1 MRKLLNRLRF
11 RSKFTLL
18 MVLVLLP
25 VAMLA
30 YFLVQEIDKNLD
42 FSAQEQGGAEY
53 CQTAVQ
59 LLVELEGANDA
70 AKVQSLFGKML
81 VVDGRLGKDF
91 KTDLPLQELKNAL
104 DLKRG
109 HESGRA
115 MVKLIAQVGD
125 GSNLIL
131 DPDLDSYYTMDTVIT
146 KLPTLLVRKTDLL
159 LQVQKLE
166 LTRQI
171 TVEERIELAMTL
183 GNIQNLSETM
193 QGGLQVAFRENALTR
208 QVLEEKLLV
217 QQQKEK
223 QLLDRVNALLA
234 KGELQNVP
242 AADFAALRQAATA
255 AKAADAALLLQANSE
270 LLRLLDVRMDTMS
283 SHKYKVLLSALVLL
297 VLAALM
303 IGLVYRSLA
312 FGLERLAT
320 ASDELQ
326 SGNLTARASMEG
338 QDELAKVGMAFD
350 EMVMSLQEM
359 VVRTQSAGERLNR
372 AAVTVRCIAEG
383 NQETSQ
389 DIELFSS
396 RLAAVTKEEGRSI
409 QQIGGSL
416 QEISAEVQQID
427 AMSVETGEA
436 TQHVRERA
444 HTGQSLLKQV
454 VENIDLVQEK
464 AGQTECSTGE
474 LVQTLQMINQA
485 VQTISSIANQTN
497 LLALNASIESARA
510 GEAGRGFAVV
520 AEEVRKL
527 AEQTKG
533 FSESII
539 RQLAEAAEHAQQ
551 MQAAVHGV
559 NADIYQGVDLS
570 KEAQSE
576 FARIV
581 ERLDR
586 VSGAVQQMASSVG
599 TVNRSVQQISLA
611 AEELSASSEGTE
623 EDVVRVAGQV
633 QQQVATA
640 NELVTEADEMA
651 RLSERLTSRL
661 ATFQTS

>member
-70 AKVQSLFGKML
+70 SKVQSLFGKML

-91 KTDLPLQELKNAL
+91 KTELPLQELKNAL

-159 LQVQKLE
+159 LQLQKLE
-166 LTRQI
+166 QTRQI

-193 QGGLQVAFRENALTR
+193 RGGLQVAFRENALTR
-208 QVLEEKLLV
+208 QTLEEKLLV

-223 QLLDRVNALLA
+223 QLLDRLNALLA

-242 AADFAALRQAATA
+242 EGDFAALRQAATA

-283 SHKYKVLLSALVLL
+283 SHKYSVLLSALILL

-326 SGNLTARASMEG
+326 SGNLTARADSME
-338 QDELAKVGMAFD
+338 A
-350 EMVMSLQEM
+350 
-359 VVRTQSAGERLNR
+359 
-372 AAVTVRCIAEG
+372 
-383 NQETSQ
+383 
-389 DIELFSS
+389 
-396 RLAAVTKEEGRSI
+396 
-409 QQIGGSL
+409 
-416 QEISAEVQQID
+416 
-427 AMSVETGEA
+427 
-436 TQHVRERA
+436 
-444 HTGQSLLKQV
+444 
-454 VENIDLVQEK
+454 
-464 AGQTECSTGE
+464 
-474 LVQTLQMINQA
+474 
-485 VQTISSIANQTN
+485 
-497 LLALNASIESARA
+497 
-510 GEAGRGFAVV
+510 
-520 AEEVRKL
+520 
-527 AEQTKG
+527 
-533 FSESII
+533 
-539 RQLAEAAEHAQQ
+539 
-551 MQAAVHGV
+551 
-559 NADIYQGVDLS
+559 
-570 KEAQSE
+570 
-576 FARIV
+576 
-581 ERLDR
+581 
-586 VSGAVQQMASSVG
+586 
-599 TVNRSVQQISLA
+599 
-611 AEELSASSEGTE
+611 LSA
-623 EDVVRVAGQV
+623 
-633 QQQVATA
+633 
-640 NELVTEADEMA
+640 NKLV
-651 RLSERLTSRL
+651 
-661 ATFQTS
+661 